1 MDGLDTLRDLLPF
14 IIPIIIVNLALIFVA
29 LRDLTKRQRV
39 RGGNKVV
46 WAIVIIF
53 LEFIGPLVYMG
64 FGRLEDEITDD
75 KL

>member
-1 MDGLDTLRDLLPF
+1 MDGLDNLRDLLPF

-53 LEFIGPLVYMG
+53 LEFIGPLVNMG